1 MRLHVIAF
9 ERLLFGPDSVVR
21 KSWFEKD
28 DLHLDV
34 SALGVR
40 MGEGAQI
47 RQVDVP
53 EAVLVFRGCS
63 AWQKRTIFG
72 RDVKVEKGQSELP
85 GSDPVLAAMPPLGF
99 VVPAPRTGWNIVARV
114 FECYLPREDSERL
127 AEADR
132 MAGRMGVQG

>member
-1 MRLHVIAF
+1 MQNVAF
-9 ERLLFGPDSVVR
+9 ERLLFGPDSIVR

-34 SALGVR
+34 SAVGVR

-47 RQVDVP
+47 RQLDVP
-53 EAVLVFRGCS
+53 EVVLVFRGCS

-72 RDVKVEKGQSELP
+72 RDVKVEKGQSDLK
-85 GSDPVLAAMPPLGF
+85 GSDPALAAMPPLGF

-114 FECYLPREDSERL
+114 FECYMPVEDASRL
-127 AEADR
+127 QEEDR